1 MPILKKRQH
10 ISAWAPFLLW
20 MPSVNR
26 ETIKADFFAGLT
38 NAVVVLPQG
47 VAFAMIAGL
56 PPVYGLY
63 TAIVPPIMAGLF
75 GSSRHLISGPTTA
88 ISIVVFS
95 TISPYAQ
102 AGSAEFVSLAFTL
115 TFLSG
120 LIQLGL
126 GIARMGTLVN
136 FISHSVVVG
145 FTAGAAILIATSQI
159 KHVLGISVSS
169 GASFVHTWIDIAG
182 NLGATNPAVLAV
194 SMITLV
200 TAIVIKR
207 FRQKWPAMLLGILAG
222 SVVASVFGA
231 EAHNIKLVGSLPAS
245 LPPLSVPDFSAAAI
259 REMTSGALAVAML
272 GLIEAVSIA
281 RSIATKSRQRIDGN
295 QEFIGQGLAN
305 VVGSFVSCYSSSGSF
320 TRSGLN
326 YESGAK
332 TPMAAIFAAGS
343 LAAILLMVAPLA
355 AYLPIPAMGGIVL
368 LVAYNLIDL
377 HHIRVILK
385 TSQSEAAVLIVTFLS
400 TLFVELE
407 FAIYV
412 GIMLSLA
419 LYLNRTSKP
428 RIVSRVP
435 HPTQPGRPF
444 YTDPDLPE
452 CPQLKIIRVDGSI
465 YFGSVNHVDE
475 VLQRIDEEDPGQI
488 NVLMVCSGVNFIDVA
503 GAQALLHEARR
514 RQEKGGGL
522 FFCGVKEEVIRILR
536 NSSYLEKIGKKNIFC
551 SKVEAIKSIT
561 ERLDMSIC
569 ARCGERI
576 FLECEGFP
584 KNDDV
589 VTETLHIAGSPGSAQ
604 QNV

>member
-20 MPSVNR
+20 APLVNR
-26 ETIKADFFAGLT
+26 DTLKADFFAGLT

-47 VAFAMIAGL
+47 MAFAMIAGL

-75 GSSRHLISGPTTA
+75 GSSRHMITGPAIA

-95 TISPYAQ
+95 AISPYAQ
-102 AGSAEFVSLAFTL
+102 AGSAEFISLAFTL

-126 GIARMGTLVN
+126 GIAGMGTLVN

-145 FTAGAAILIATSQI
+145 FTAGAAILIATSQV

-169 GASFVHTWIDIAG
+169 GASFVHTWINIIGDLEAV
-182 NLGATNPAVLAV
+182 NPAVLAV
-194 SMITLV
+194 SMITLF
-200 TAIVIKR
+200 TAVVIKR
-207 FRQKWPAMLLGILAG
+207 FRPRWPGMLLGILAG
-222 SVVASVFGA
+222 SVMAAVFGA
-231 EAHNIKLVGSLPAS
+231 DAHHIKLVGSLPSS
-245 LPPLSVPDFSAAAI
+245 LPPLSVPDFSATAM
-259 REMTSGALAVAML
+259 REMASGALAVAML

-326 YESGAK
+326 YESGAR

-343 LAAILLMVAPLA
+343 LGAILLMVAPLA

-377 HHIRVILK
+377 RHIRVILK

-400 TLFVELE
+400 TLFVELG

-435 HPTQPGRPF
+435 HPAQPGRPF

-465 YFGSVNHVDE
+465 YFGSVNHVE
-475 VLQRIDEEDPGQI
+475 EALQWIDEEDPGQV

-503 GAQALLHEARR
+503 GAESLLYEARR
-514 RQEKGGGL
+514 RQEKGGKL
-522 FFCGVKEEVIRILR
+522 YFCGVKEDVIRILR
-536 NSSYLEKIGKKNIFC
+536 NGSYLDKIGRENIFC

-561 ERLDMSIC
+561 AHLDMSIC
-569 ARCGERI
+569 AECRERI

-589 VTETLHIAGSPGSAQ
+589 VPETLHITGSPGSVQ
-604 QNV
+604 